1 MRNNNCSFIL
11 SLSKGNP
18 LTYFHLKKILYLYQK
33 ETIVAQKRMFDKVV
47 TTSDDFLELSAE
59 AQCLYFHMGMLA
71 DDDGLAKNYRSYMKL
86 IGATNEDLQ
95 SLIDKSF
102 IYKFDSDVIAIK
114 HWKINNTVRNDR
126 YRPTIFQ
133 NEFSRLDIA
142 DNNEYIMLDTNG
154 IPDGNQ
160 MDTKNSI
167 DKNSKDK
174 ISKEK
179 NSLEKKREEKNNI
192 VEKREDVTI
201 LSGNDIVVK
210 DVIDYLN
217 KKINSS
223 YNWENGKIK
232 SLVNNWIEKGYKTL
246 DFQIVIDKKFDEWK
260 DTKMVVYL
268 NPYTLFGDKFE
279 NYYNQPVKKKTL
291 NDISMKELEE
301 MIEARQNGEENDPF
315 SFY

>member
-1 MRNNNCSFIL
+1 M
-11 SLSKGNP
+11 
-18 LTYFHLKKILYLYQK
+18 
-33 ETIVAQKRMFDKVV
+33 AQKRMFDKVV

-71 DDDGLAKNYRSYMKL
+71 DDDGLSKNYRSYMKL
-86 IGATNEDLQ
+86 VGATNEDLQ

-142 DNNEYIMLDTNG
+142 DNNEYILLDTNG
-154 IPDGNQ
+154 ILDGNQ
-160 MDTKNSI
+160 LDTKNSI
-167 DKNSKDK
+167 DKNSKYK
-174 ISKEK
+174 MSREK

-192 VEKREDVTI
+192 EEKREDVTI
-201 LSGNDIVVK
+201 LSGNDFVVK

-223 YNWENGKIK
+223 YNWENEKIK
-232 SLVNNWIEKGYKTL
+232 SLVNNWIEKGYKIL

-260 DTKMVVYL
+260 DTKMVVHL

-301 MIEARQNGEENDPF
+301 LIEARQNGEENENDLF

>member
-1 MRNNNCSFIL
+1 
-11 SLSKGNP
+11 
-18 LTYFHLKKILYLYQK
+18 
-33 ETIVAQKRMFDKVV
+33 MFDKVV

-201 LSGNDIVVK
+201 LSANDVIVK

-217 KKINSS
+217 RKINSS
-223 YNWENGKIK
+223 YNWENNDIK
-232 SLVNNWIEKGYKTL
+232 KLINRWIEKGYKIL
-246 DFQIVIDKKFDEWK
+246 DFQIVIDKKYDEWK
-260 DTKMVVYL
+260 DSKMVVHL

-291 NDISMKELEE
+291 NDISFKELDQ
-301 MIEARQNGEENDPF
+301 MIEARKNGEEDEINPF

>member
-1 MRNNNCSFIL
+1 M
-11 SLSKGNP
+11 
-18 LTYFHLKKILYLYQK
+18 
-33 ETIVAQKRMFDKVV
+33 AQKRMFDKVV
-47 TTSDDFLELSAE
+47 TTSDDFLELSAV

-71 DDDGLAKNYRSYMKL
+71 DDDGLSKNYRSYMKL
-86 IGATNEDLQ
+86 VGATNEDLQ

-223 YNWENGKIK
+223 YDWENEKIK
-232 SLVNNWIEKGYKTL
+232 RLVNNWIEKGYKTL
-246 DFQIVIDKKFDEWK
+246 DLQIVIDKKFDEWK
-260 DTKMVVYL
+260 DTKMVVHL

-301 MIEARQNGEENDPF
+301 MIGARQNGEENENDPF

>member
-1 MRNNNCSFIL
+1 M
-11 SLSKGNP
+11 
-18 LTYFHLKKILYLYQK
+18 
-33 ETIVAQKRMFDKVV
+33 AQKRMFDKVV

-71 DDDGLAKNYRSYMKL
+71 DDDGLSKNYRSYMKL
-86 IGATNEDLQ
+86 VGATNEDLQ

-174 ISKEK
+174 IIKEK

-223 YNWENGKIK
+223 YDWENEKIK
-232 SLVNNWIEKGYKTL
+232 RLVNNWIEKGYKTL
-246 DFQIVIDKKFDEWK
+246 DLQIVIDKKFDEWK
-260 DTKMVVYL
+260 DTKMVVHL

-301 MIEARQNGEENDPF
+301 MIGARQNGEENENDPF

>member
-1 MRNNNCSFIL
+1 M
-11 SLSKGNP
+11 
-18 LTYFHLKKILYLYQK
+18 
-33 ETIVAQKRMFDKVV
+33 AQKRMFDKVV

-71 DDDGLAKNYRSYMKL
+71 DDDGLSKNYRSYMKL

-95 SLIDKSF
+95 SLIVKSF

-154 IPDGNQ
+154 IPDGSQ

-179 NSLEKKREEKNNI
+179 NSLEKKREEMNNI

-201 LSGNDIVVK
+201 LSDNDVVVK

-232 SLVNNWIEKGYKTL
+232 SLVNNWIEKGYKIL

-260 DTKMVVYL
+260 DTKMVVHL

-301 MIEARQNGEENDPF
+301 MIEARQNGEENENDPF

>member
-1 MRNNNCSFIL
+1 M
-11 SLSKGNP
+11 
-18 LTYFHLKKILYLYQK
+18 
-33 ETIVAQKRMFDKVV
+33 AQKRMFDKVV

-71 DDDGLAKNYRSYMKL
+71 DDDGLSKNYRSYMKL
-86 IGATNEDLQ
+86 VGATNEDLQ

-126 YRPTIFQ
+126 YRPTIFR

-223 YNWENGKIK
+223 YNWENEKIK

-246 DFQIVIDKKFDEWK
+246 DLQIVIDKKFDEWK
-260 DTKMVVYL
+260 DTKMVVHL

-301 MIEARQNGEENDPF
+301 MIEARKNGEENENDPF
-315 SFY
+315 SLY

>member
-1 MRNNNCSFIL
+1 M
-11 SLSKGNP
+11 
-18 LTYFHLKKILYLYQK
+18 
-33 ETIVAQKRMFDKVV
+33 
-47 TTSDDFLELSAE
+47 
-59 AQCLYFHMGMLA
+59 
-71 DDDGLAKNYRSYMKL
+71 
-86 IGATNEDLQ
+86 
-95 SLIDKSF
+95 
-102 IYKFDSDVIAIK
+102 IAIK

-192 VEKREDVTI
+192 EEKREDITI
-201 LSGNDIVVK
+201 LSGNDIVIK

-223 YNWENGKIK
+223 YNWENEKIK
-232 SLVNNWIEKGYKTL
+232 DLEKQILNIIE
-246 DFQIVIDKKFDEWK
+246 
-260 DTKMVVYL
+260 
-268 NPYTLFGDKFE
+268 
-279 NYYNQPVKKKTL
+279 
-291 NDISMKELEE
+291 
-301 MIEARQNGEENDPF
+301 GE
-315 SFY
+315 

>member
-1 MRNNNCSFIL
+1 M
-11 SLSKGNP
+11 
-18 LTYFHLKKILYLYQK
+18 
-33 ETIVAQKRMFDKVV
+33 AQKRMFDKVV

-174 ISKEK
+174 INKEK

-192 VEKREDVTI
+192 VEKREDITI
-201 LSGNDIVVK
+201 LSANDVIVK

-217 KKINSS
+217 RKINSS
-223 YNWENGKIK
+223 YNWENNDIK
-232 SLVNNWIEKGYKTL
+232 KLINRWIEKGYKIL
-246 DFQIVIDKKFDEWK
+246 DFQIVIDKKYDEWK
-260 DTKMVVYL
+260 DSKMVVHL

-291 NDISMKELEE
+291 NDISFKELDQ
-301 MIEARQNGEENDPF
+301 MIEARKNGEEDEINPF

>member
-1 MRNNNCSFIL
+1 MIKF
-11 SLSKGNP
+11 
-18 LTYFHLKKILYLYQK
+18 YLQ
-33 ETIVAQKRMFDKVV
+33 D
-47 TTSDDFLELSAE
+47 
-59 AQCLYFHMGMLA
+59 
-71 DDDGLAKNYRSYMKL
+71 
-86 IGATNEDLQ
+86 
-95 SLIDKSF
+95 
-102 IYKFDSDVIAIK
+102 
-114 HWKINNTVRNDR
+114 
-126 YRPTIFQ
+126 
-133 NEFSRLDIA
+133 EFSRLDIA

-223 YNWENGKIK
+223 YDWENEKIK
-232 SLVNNWIEKGYKTL
+232 RLVNNWIEKGYKTL
-246 DFQIVIDKKFDEWK
+246 DLQIVIDKKFDEWK
-260 DTKMVVYL
+260 DTKMVVHL

-301 MIEARQNGEENDPF
+301 MIGARQNGEENENDPF

>member
-1 MRNNNCSFIL
+1 M
-11 SLSKGNP
+11 
-18 LTYFHLKKILYLYQK
+18 
-33 ETIVAQKRMFDKVV
+33 AQKRMFDKVV

-59 AQCLYFHMGMLA
+59 AQCLYFHIGMLA
-71 DDDGLAKNYRSYMKL
+71 DDDGLSKNYRSYMKL
-86 IGATNEDLQ
+86 VGATNEDLQ

-167 DKNSKDK
+167 DK

-201 LSGNDIVVK
+201 LSGNDFVVK

-223 YNWENGKIK
+223 YNWKNEKIK

-260 DTKMVVYL
+260 DTKMVVHL

-301 MIEARQNGEENDPF
+301 MIEARQNGEENENDPF
-315 SFY
+315 CFY

>member
-1 MRNNNCSFIL
+1 M
-11 SLSKGNP
+11 
-18 LTYFHLKKILYLYQK
+18 
-33 ETIVAQKRMFDKVV
+33 AQKRMFDKVV
-47 TTSDDFLELSAE
+47 TTSDDFLGLSAE

-71 DDDGLAKNYRSYMKL
+71 DDDGLSKNYRSYMKL
-86 IGATNEDLQ
+86 VGATNEDLQ

-142 DNNEYIMLDTNG
+142 DNNEYILLDTNG

-174 ISKEK
+174 IS
-179 NSLEKKREEKNNI
+179 REKNNI
-192 VEKREDVTI
+192 EEKREDITI

-217 KKINSS
+217 MKINSS
-223 YNWENGKIK
+223 YNWENEKIK
-232 SLVNNWIEKGYKTL
+232 SLVNNCIEKGYKTL

-260 DTKMVVYL
+260 DAKMVVHL

-279 NYYNQPVKKKTL
+279 NYYNQPVKRKH
-291 NDISMKELEE
+291 
-301 MIEARQNGEENDPF
+301 
-315 SFY
+315 

>member
-1 MRNNNCSFIL
+1 M
-11 SLSKGNP
+11 
-18 LTYFHLKKILYLYQK
+18 
-33 ETIVAQKRMFDKVV
+33 AQKRMFDKVV

-174 ISKEK
+174 ISREK
-179 NSLEKKREEKNNI
+179 YSLEKKREEKNNI
-192 VEKREDVTI
+192 EEKREDITI
-201 LSGNDIVVK
+201 LSGNDIVIK

-223 YNWENGKIK
+223 YNWENEKIK
-232 SLVNNWIEKGYKTL
+232 DLINNWIEKGYKTL

-260 DTKMVVYL
+260 DTKMIVHL

-291 NDISMKELEE
+291 NDISFKELDQ
-301 MIEARQNGEENDPF
+301 MIEARKNGEKDEINPF

>member
-1 MRNNNCSFIL
+1 M
-11 SLSKGNP
+11 
-18 LTYFHLKKILYLYQK
+18 
-33 ETIVAQKRMFDKVV
+33 AQKRMFDKVV

-71 DDDGLAKNYRSYMKL
+71 DDDGLSKNYRSYMKL
-86 IGATNEDLQ
+86 VGATNEDLQ

-167 DKNSKDK
+167 DKNSK
-174 ISKEK
+174 EK

-223 YNWENGKIK
+223 YDWENEKIK
-232 SLVNNWIEKGYKTL
+232 RLVNNWIEKGYKTL
-246 DFQIVIDKKFDEWK
+246 DLQIVIDKKFDEWK
-260 DTKMVVYL
+260 DTKMVVHL

-301 MIEARQNGEENDPF
+301 MIGARQNGEENENDPF

>member
-1 MRNNNCSFIL
+1 M
-11 SLSKGNP
+11 
-18 LTYFHLKKILYLYQK
+18 
-33 ETIVAQKRMFDKVV
+33 AQKRMFDKVV

-86 IGATNEDLQ
+86 IGANNEDLQ

-133 NEFSRLDIA
+133 NEFSKLDIA
-142 DNNEYIMLDTNG
+142 DNNEYILLDTNG

-174 ISKEK
+174 ISREK
-179 NSLEKKREEKNNI
+179 YSLENKREEKNNI
-192 VEKREDVTI
+192 EEKREDITI
-201 LSGNDIVVK
+201 LSGNDIVIK

-223 YNWENGKIK
+223 YNWENEKIK
-232 SLVNNWIEKGYKTL
+232 DFINNWIEKGYKTL

-260 DTKMVVYL
+260 DTKMIVHL

-291 NDISMKELEE
+291 NDISFKELDQ
-301 MIEARQNGEENDPF
+301 MIEARKNGEEDEINPF

>member
-1 MRNNNCSFIL
+1 M
-11 SLSKGNP
+11 
-18 LTYFHLKKILYLYQK
+18 
-33 ETIVAQKRMFDKVV
+33 AQKRMFDKVV

-59 AQCLYFHMGMLA
+59 AQCLYFHIGMLA
-71 DDDGLAKNYRSYMKL
+71 DDDGLSKNYRSYMKL
-86 IGATNEDLQ
+86 VGATNEDLQ

-179 NSLEKKREEKNNI
+179 NSLEKKREEMNNI

-201 LSGNDIVVK
+201 LSGNDVVVK

-232 SLVNNWIEKGYKTL
+232 SLVNNWIEKGYKIL

-260 DTKMVVYL
+260 DNKMVVHL

-301 MIEARQNGEENDPF
+301 LIEARQNGEENENDLF

>member
-1 MRNNNCSFIL
+1 M
-11 SLSKGNP
+11 
-18 LTYFHLKKILYLYQK
+18 
-33 ETIVAQKRMFDKVV
+33 AQKRMFDKVV

-71 DDDGLAKNYRSYMKL
+71 DDDGLSKNYRSYMKL
-86 IGATNEDLQ
+86 VGATNEDLQ

-114 HWKINNTVRNDR
+114 HWKINNTIRNDR

-160 MDTKNSI
+160 MDTKNNI

-192 VEKREDVTI
+192 MEKREDVTI
-201 LSGNDIVVK
+201 LSGNDVVVK

-223 YNWENGKIK
+223 YNWENEKIK
-232 SLVNNWIEKGYKTL
+232 SLVNNWIEKGYKIL

-260 DTKMVVYL
+260 DTKMVVHL

-301 MIEARQNGEENDPF
+301 MIEARQNGEENENDPF

>member
-1 MRNNNCSFIL
+1 M
-11 SLSKGNP
+11 
-18 LTYFHLKKILYLYQK
+18 
-33 ETIVAQKRMFDKVV
+33 AQKRMFDKVV
-47 TTSDDFLELSAE
+47 TTSDDFLKLSAE

-71 DDDGLAKNYRSYMKL
+71 DDDGLSKNYRSYMKL
-86 IGATNEDLQ
+86 VGATNEDLQ

-114 HWKINNTVRNDR
+114 HWKIDNTVRNDR

-223 YNWENGKIK
+223 YDWENEKIK
-232 SLVNNWIEKGYKTL
+232 RLVNNWIEKGYKTL
-246 DFQIVIDKKFDEWK
+246 DLQIVIDKKFDEWK
-260 DTKMVVYL
+260 DTEMVVHL

-301 MIEARQNGEENDPF
+301 MIGARQNGEENENDPF

>member
-1 MRNNNCSFIL
+1 
-11 SLSKGNP
+11 
-18 LTYFHLKKILYLYQK
+18 
-33 ETIVAQKRMFDKVV
+33 MFDKVV

-154 IPDGNQ
+154 IPNGNQ

-192 VEKREDVTI
+192 VEKREDITI
-201 LSGNDIVVK
+201 LSANDVIVK

-217 KKINSS
+217 RKINSS
-223 YNWENGKIK
+223 YNWENNDIK
-232 SLVNNWIEKGYKTL
+232 KLINRWIEKGYKIL
-246 DFQIVIDKKFDEWK
+246 DFQIVIDKKYDEWK
-260 DTKMVVYL
+260 DSKMVAHL

-291 NDISMKELEE
+291 NDISFKELDQ
-301 MIEARQNGEENDPF
+301 MIEARKNGEEDEINPF

>member
-1 MRNNNCSFIL
+1 
-11 SLSKGNP
+11 
-18 LTYFHLKKILYLYQK
+18 
-33 ETIVAQKRMFDKVV
+33 MFDKVV

-71 DDDGLAKNYRSYMKL
+71 DDDGLSKNYRSYMKL
-86 IGATNEDLQ
+86 VGATNEDLQ

-160 MDTKNSI
+160 MDTKNSK

-201 LSGNDIVVK
+201 LSGNDVVVK

-223 YNWENGKIK
+223 YNWENEKIK
-232 SLVNNWIEKGYKTL
+232 SLVNNWIEKGYKIL

-260 DTKMVVYL
+260 DTKMVVHL

-301 MIEARQNGEENDPF
+301 MIEARQNGEENENDPF

>member
-1 MRNNNCSFIL
+1 
-11 SLSKGNP
+11 
-18 LTYFHLKKILYLYQK
+18 
-33 ETIVAQKRMFDKVV
+33 MFDKVV

-167 DKNSKDK
+167 VKNSKDK

-179 NSLEKKREEKNNI
+179 KSLEKKREEKNNI
-192 VEKREDVTI
+192 VEKREDITI
-201 LSGNDIVVK
+201 LSANDVIVK
-210 DVIDYLN
+210 DAIDYLN
-217 KKINSS
+217 RKINSS
-223 YNWENGKIK
+223 YNWENNDIK
-232 SLVNNWIEKGYKTL
+232 KLVNRWIEKGYKIL
-246 DFQIVIDKKFDEWK
+246 DFQIVIDKKYDEWK
-260 DTKMVVYL
+260 DSKMVVHL

-291 NDISMKELEE
+291 NDISFKELDQ
-301 MIEARQNGEENDPF
+301 MIEARKNGEEDEINPF

>member
-1 MRNNNCSFIL
+1 M
-11 SLSKGNP
+11 
-18 LTYFHLKKILYLYQK
+18 
-33 ETIVAQKRMFDKVV
+33 AQKRMFDKVV

-71 DDDGLAKNYRSYMKL
+71 DDDGLSKNYRSYMKL
-86 IGATNEDLQ
+86 VGATNEDLQ

-167 DKNSKDK
+167 DK

-179 NSLEKKREEKNNI
+179 NSLENKREEKNNI

-201 LSGNDIVVK
+201 LSGNDFVVK

-223 YNWENGKIK
+223 YNWENEKIK

-260 DTKMVVYL
+260 DTKMVVHL

-301 MIEARQNGEENDPF
+301 MIEARQNGEENENDPF
-315 SFY
+315 CFY

>member
-1 MRNNNCSFIL
+1 M
-11 SLSKGNP
+11 
-18 LTYFHLKKILYLYQK
+18 
-33 ETIVAQKRMFDKVV
+33 AQKRMFDKVV

-71 DDDGLAKNYRSYMKL
+71 DDDGLSKNYRSYMKL

-142 DNNEYIMLDTNG
+142 DNNEYIMLDT
-154 IPDGNQ
+154 
-160 MDTKNSI
+160 KNSI

-179 NSLEKKREEKNNI
+179 NSLEKKREEMNNI

-201 LSGNDIVVK
+201 LSGNDVVVK

-223 YNWENGKIK
+223 YNWEKGKIK
-232 SLVNNWIEKGYKTL
+232 SLVNNWIEKGYKIL

-260 DTKMVVYL
+260 DAKMVVHL

-301 MIEARQNGEENDPF
+301 LIEARRNGEENENDLF

>member
-1 MRNNNCSFIL
+1 M
-11 SLSKGNP
+11 
-18 LTYFHLKKILYLYQK
+18 
-33 ETIVAQKRMFDKVV
+33 AQKRMFDRNI
-47 TTSDDFLELSAE
+47 TTNDDFLELSAQ
-59 AQCLYFHMGMLA
+59 AQCIYFYIGIVA
-71 DDDGLAKNYRSYMKL
+71 DDDGLTKNYKSYMKL
-86 IGATNEDLQ
+86 IGATDKDLK

-102 IYKFDSDVIAIK
+102 IYKFDSDVIAIR
-114 HWKINNTVRNDR
+114 HWKINNTIRNDR
-126 YRPTIFQ
+126 YRPTMFQ
-133 NEFSRLDIA
+133 NEFSKLAIA
-142 DNNEYIMLDTNG
+142 DNNEYILLETNG

-160 MDTKNSI
+160 TDTQNSI

-174 ISKEK
+174 ISIDE
-179 NSLEKKREEKNNI
+179 NSIEKKSKEKNNI
-192 VEKREDVTI
+192 VEKREDITI

-217 KKINSS
+217 NKINSS
-223 YNWENGKIK
+223 YNWENKKIK
-232 SLVNNWIEKGYKTL
+232 ELVNNWMEKGYKKL

-260 DTKMVVYL
+260 DTKMVVHL

-301 MIEARQNGEENDPF
+301 MIEARQNGEENENDPF

>member
-1 MRNNNCSFIL
+1 
-11 SLSKGNP
+11 
-18 LTYFHLKKILYLYQK
+18 
-33 ETIVAQKRMFDKVV
+33 MFDKVV

-71 DDDGLAKNYRSYMKL
+71 DDDGLSKNYRSYMKL
-86 IGATNEDLQ
+86 VGATNEDLQ

-179 NSLEKKREEKNNI
+179 YSLEKKREEKNNI
-192 VEKREDVTI
+192 EEKREDITI
-201 LSGNDIVVK
+201 LSGNDIVIK

-223 YNWENGKIK
+223 YNWENEKIK
-232 SLVNNWIEKGYKTL
+232 DLINRWMEKGYKIL
-246 DFQIVIDKKFDEWK
+246 DFQIVIDKKYDEWK
-260 DTKMVVYL
+260 DSKMVVHL

-291 NDISMKELEE
+291 NDISFKELDQ
-301 MIEARQNGEENDPF
+301 MIEARKNGEEDEINPF

>member
-1 MRNNNCSFIL
+1 
-11 SLSKGNP
+11 
-18 LTYFHLKKILYLYQK
+18 
-33 ETIVAQKRMFDKVV
+33 MFDKVV

-167 DKNSKDK
+167 VKNSKDK

-179 NSLEKKREEKNNI
+179 KSLEKKREEKNNI
-192 VEKREDVTI
+192 VEKREDITI
-201 LSGNDIVVK
+201 LSANDVIVK
-210 DVIDYLN
+210 DAIDYLN
-217 KKINSS
+217 RKINSS
-223 YNWENGKIK
+223 YNWENNDIK
-232 SLVNNWIEKGYKTL
+232 KLVNRWIEKGHKIL
-246 DFQIVIDKKFDEWK
+246 DFQIVIDKKYDEWK
-260 DTKMVVYL
+260 DSKMVVHL

-291 NDISMKELEE
+291 NDISFKELDQ
-301 MIEARQNGEENDPF
+301 MIEARKNGEEDEINPF

>member
-1 MRNNNCSFIL
+1 M
-11 SLSKGNP
+11 
-18 LTYFHLKKILYLYQK
+18 
-33 ETIVAQKRMFDKVV
+33 AQKRMFDNVV

-71 DDDGLAKNYRSYMKL
+71 DDDGLSKNYRSYMKL
-86 IGATNEDLQ
+86 VGATNEDLQ

-142 DNNEYIMLDTNG
+142 DNNEYILLDTNG
-154 IPDGNQ
+154 ILDGNQ
-160 MDTKNSI
+160 LDTKNSI
-167 DKNSKDK
+167 DKNSKYK
-174 ISKEK
+174 MSREK

-192 VEKREDVTI
+192 EEKREDVTI
-201 LSGNDIVVK
+201 LSGNDFVVK

-223 YNWENGKIK
+223 YNWENEKIK
-232 SLVNNWIEKGYKTL
+232 SLVNNWIEKGYKIL

-260 DTKMVVYL
+260 DTKMVVHL

-301 MIEARQNGEENDPF
+301 MIEARQNGEENENDLF

>member
-1 MRNNNCSFIL
+1 M
-11 SLSKGNP
+11 
-18 LTYFHLKKILYLYQK
+18 
-33 ETIVAQKRMFDKVV
+33 AQKRMFDKVV

-59 AQCLYFHMGMLA
+59 AQCLYFHIGMLA
-71 DDDGLAKNYRSYMKL
+71 DDDGLSKNYRSYMKL
-86 IGATNEDLQ
+86 VGATNEDLQ

-167 DKNSKDK
+167 DK

-201 LSGNDIVVK
+201 LSGNDFVVK

-223 YNWENGKIK
+223 YNWKNEKIK

-260 DTKMVVYL
+260 DTKMVVHL

-301 MIEARQNGEENDPF
+301 MIEARQNGKENENDPF
-315 SFY
+315 CFY

>member
-1 MRNNNCSFIL
+1 M
-11 SLSKGNP
+11 
-18 LTYFHLKKILYLYQK
+18 
-33 ETIVAQKRMFDKVV
+33 AQKRMFDKVV

-174 ISKEK
+174 VSKEK

-192 VEKREDVTI
+192 VEKREDITI
-201 LSGNDIVVK
+201 LSANDVIVK
-210 DVIDYLN
+210 DAIDYLN
-217 KKINSS
+217 RKINSS
-223 YNWENGKIK
+223 YNWENNDIK
-232 SLVNNWIEKGYKTL
+232 KLINKWIEKGYKIL
-246 DFQIVIDKKFDEWK
+246 DFQIVIDKKYDEWK
-260 DTKMVVYL
+260 DSKMVVHL

-291 NDISMKELEE
+291 NDISFKELDQ
-301 MIEARQNGEENDPF
+301 MIEARKNGEEDEINPF

>member
-1 MRNNNCSFIL
+1 M
-11 SLSKGNP
+11 
-18 LTYFHLKKILYLYQK
+18 
-33 ETIVAQKRMFDKVV
+33 AQKRMFDKVV

-71 DDDGLAKNYRSYMKL
+71 DDDGLSKNYRSYMKL
-86 IGATNEDLQ
+86 VGATNEDLQ
-95 SLIDKSF
+95 SLIEKSF

-217 KKINSS
+217 KKVNSS
-223 YNWENGKIK
+223 YDWENEKIK
-232 SLVNNWIEKGYKTL
+232 RLVNNWIEKGYKTL
-246 DFQIVIDKKFDEWK
+246 DLQIVIDKKFDEWK
-260 DTKMVVYL
+260 DTKMVVHL

-301 MIEARQNGEENDPF
+301 MIGVRQNGEENENDPF

>member
-1 MRNNNCSFIL
+1 M
-11 SLSKGNP
+11 
-18 LTYFHLKKILYLYQK
+18 
-33 ETIVAQKRMFDKVV
+33 AQKRMFDKVV

-154 IPDGNQ
+154 ILDGNQ

-174 ISKEK
+174 INKEK

-192 VEKREDVTI
+192 VEKREDITI
-201 LSGNDIVVK
+201 LSANDVIVK

-217 KKINSS
+217 RKINSS
-223 YNWENGKIK
+223 YNWENNDIK
-232 SLVNNWIEKGYKTL
+232 KLINRWIEKEYKIL
-246 DFQIVIDKKFDEWK
+246 DFQIVIDKKYDEWK
-260 DTKMVVYL
+260 DSKMVVHL

-291 NDISMKELEE
+291 NDISFKELDQ
-301 MIEARQNGEENDPF
+301 MIEARKNGEEDEINPF

>member
-1 MRNNNCSFIL
+1 M
-11 SLSKGNP
+11 
-18 LTYFHLKKILYLYQK
+18 
-33 ETIVAQKRMFDKVV
+33 AQKRMFDKVV

-71 DDDGLAKNYRSYMKL
+71 DDDGLSKNYRSYMKL
-86 IGATNEDLQ
+86 VGATNEDLQ

-154 IPDGNQ
+154 IPNGNQ

-192 VEKREDVTI
+192 VEKREDITI
-201 LSGNDIVVK
+201 LSANDVIVK

-217 KKINSS
+217 RKINSS
-223 YNWENGKIK
+223 YNWENNDIK
-232 SLVNNWIEKGYKTL
+232 KLINRWIEKGYKIL
-246 DFQIVIDKKFDEWK
+246 DFQIVIDKKYDEWK
-260 DTKMVVYL
+260 DSKMVVHL

-291 NDISMKELEE
+291 NDISFKELDQ
-301 MIEARQNGEENDPF
+301 MIEARKNGEEDEINPF